1 MVNINYYLM
10 RKFYLLFLFLF
21 INSINS
27 FSQTDQNTNA
37 QKSILDKGVSHFGFR
52 VGFSNKDIENDRLLT
67 IVDIDEIK
75 NLSYEFALSGSWFID
90 ENVAWGVKVN
100 YGFSDQTYKISSN
113 LLPLLINAQTY
124 SSSIATSNFE
134 IGTGVKNYVPFG
146 NSNRFF
152 VFNETN
158 ASYSYLSSLT
168 RDVYDEGKD
177 IKKSM
182 KNTHEISLGLSPGV
196 MYFLKKGFAFEFAFN
211 PVMISY
217 NRTYIKQDEIN
228 DGGGSDL
235 AIDFRF
241 NLLKIYFGFAYYF
254 GI

>member
-1 MVNINYYLM
+1 M
-10 RKFYLLFLFLF
+10 RRLYILIVL
-21 INSINS
+21 ISIISINS
-27 FSQTDQNTNA
+27 FSQSDSLFNSS
-37 QKSILDKGVSHFGFR
+37 KSILNKGVSYLGFR
-52 VGFSNKDIENDRLLT
+52 IGFSKKDIENDRLLT
-67 IVDIDEIK
+67 IVDLNEVKDF
-75 NLSYEFALSGSWFID
+75 SYEIALSGSWFIA
-90 ENVAWGVKVN
+90 ENVAWGAKVN
-100 YGFSDQTYKISSN
+100 YGFSDQKYTISSN
-113 LLPLLINAQTY
+113 LLSLLIEAQTY
-124 SSSIATSNFE
+124 STNTATTNFE

-146 NSNRFF
+146 LGNRFF

-158 ASYSYLSSLT
+158 ISYNYISSLT

-182 KNTHEISLGLSPGV
+182 KTTHELSLGLSPGV

-217 NRTYIKQDEIN
+217 NRTFIKQDETKN
-228 DGGGSDL
+228 GGGSDF
-235 AIDFRF
+235 AIDFKF